1 MAHSLSAKKRI
12 RQNLKRRLRNRANKS
27 TMKTCIK
34 KFDQTL
40 QEGKD
45 AEAMNTS
52 LREAQKKIDRL
63 AAKGV
68 IHPHAAARKK
78 SQLMRRLTAAKS
90 KTA

>member
-27 TMKTCIK
+27 AIKTQIK
-34 KFDQTL
+34 KFDQVL

-45 AEAMNTS
+45 AEQVTKS

-68 IHPHAAARKK
+68 IHRHAAARKK
-78 SQLMRRLTAAKS
+78 SQLMRRAAAQK
-90 KTA
+90 KTV

>member
-27 TMKTCIK
+27 AVKTHVK
-34 KFDQTL
+34 KFTQTL

-45 AEAMNTS
+45 VEAMTKT

-63 AAKGV
+63 AVKGV
-68 IHPHAAARKK
+68 IHRRTAARKK
-78 SQLMRRLTAAKS
+78 SQLMRQMAAART
-90 KTA
+90 KTV

>member
-27 TMKTCIK
+27 AMKTQIK

-40 QEGKD
+40 LEGKD
-45 AEAMNTS
+45 AETITKS
-52 LREAQKKIDRL
+52 LREAQKKIDCL

-68 IHPHAAARKK
+68 IHRHAAARKK
-78 SQLMRRLTAAKS
+78 SQLMRRMAAQK
-90 KTA
+90 KTV